1 LLLFDSAIG
10 KTITTR
16 PKRFRAL
23 ASRSGIF
30 PYILGD
36 KLVWQYRPEEEVF
49 DDESIESF
57 LDASITIGHPED
69 DLSLTETHGTV
80 YDVEKISDS
89 SDIEPGIYCDFVIFT
104 DDARELASSGI
115 PVSPMYDVI
124 LEESSGVHN
133 GRKYDFIQKNIRY
146 RSLGLVSDARQET
159 TKVFYQLSKDSNVI
173 ISNQNI
179 IEVPVM
185 KTKLTDIK
193 PLIPDTESILVSTN
207 SDKSARVNES
217 EEIVNADES
226 EVIPVETEAEST
238 EVIADETPVEEGHT
252 EETKETVIAEINS
265 DGGINI
271 NKDYL
276 DDAIDVAQRA
286 TNMGLLTFNEAMQY
300 SLSSLS
306 TIKRMIL
313 LKEGIE
319 VSEWDDCST
328 AYKVYMKMK
337 PLANSVQQNSV
348 NSDSNGKSPILPRI
362 NHPIHNK
369 ASVSKTP
376 GYNTAKIVTF
386 EDLE

>member
-49 DDESIESF
+49 SDESIESF
-57 LDASITIGHPED
+57 FDASITIGHPDD
-69 DLSLTETHGTV
+69 DLSLTESHGTV
-80 YDVEKISDS
+80 YDVQKISDS
-89 SDIEPGIYCDFVIFT
+89 IDIEPGIYCDFVVFT

-115 PVSPMYDVI
+115 PVSPMYDVL
-124 LEESSGVHN
+124 LEESSGVHD
-133 GRKYDFIQKNIRY
+133 GKKYDFVQRNIRY
-146 RSLGLVSDARQET
+146 RSLGLVSDARQEI

-173 ISNQNI
+173 VSNKNI

-207 SDKSARVNES
+207 SDES
-217 EEIVNADES
+217 YTTETVTTTEK
-226 EVIPVETEAEST
+226 IPVETEST
-238 EVIADETPVEEGHT
+238 EVIAEETPVE
-252 EETKETVIAEINS
+252 TVNEKAIAEINS
-265 DGGINI
+265 DGGVNV

-286 TNMGLLTFNEAMQY
+286 SDMGLLSFNEAMQY
-300 SLSSLS
+300 SLSSIC
-306 TIKRMIL
+306 TIKKMIL

-319 VSEWDDCST
+319 LSDWDDVS
-328 AYKVYMKMK
+328 ASYKVYMKMK
-337 PLANSVQQNSV
+337 PLTQQTSV
-348 NSDSNGKSPILPRI
+348 NADAKGKSPILPSI
-362 NHPIHNK
+362 NHPIHQK
-369 ASVSKTP
+369 ASISKTP